1 MSGAASIA
9 AADGFS
15 HIPVMLGEVME
26 YLSPAPGETHLDGTF
41 GGGGYARAILDS
53 GCTLWAI
60 DRDPDA
66 IARGAALAA
75 HHPGRLHL
83 VEGGFGDMVELL
95 AAHDVRSLDGVVLD
109 LGVSSFQ
116 IDDPSRGFSFRHDGP
131 LDMRM
136 ARSGPSAADLVAHLG
151 EAELADTLYEFGGE
165 RLSRRIARA
174 IVTARSAAAITT
186 TAQLADIIRSVVP
199 KDKSGIDPA
208 TRSFQAL
215 RIRVNDELG
224 QIERALAQ
232 AASLLNPGGR
242 LVVVSFHSLE
252 DRLVKRFMTEAAG
265 RTPLPSRFDPR
276 GMIARESADFQL
288 LTARAVR
295 PSDNETT
302 VNPRS
307 RSARLRAL
315 QRIEPA
321 MLDSS
326 HSGLAGTLT

>member
-1 MSGAASIA
+1 MTDAAISA
-9 AADGFS
+9 GFS
-15 HIPVMLGEVME
+15 HIPVMLDEVLQ
-26 YLSPAPGETHLDGTF
+26 YLAPCPPETYLDGTF
-41 GGGGYARAILDS
+41 GGGGYASAILNIGS
-53 GCTLWAI
+53 TLWGI

-66 IARGAALAA
+66 IARGAQLAA
-75 HHPGRLHL
+75 AYPSRLHL
-83 VEGGFGDMVELL
+83 IEGGFGDMTALL
-95 AAHDVRSLDGVVLD
+95 AQHDIHQLDGVVLD
-109 LGVSSFQ
+109 LGVSSYQ
-116 IDDPSRGFSFRHDGP
+116 IDDPARGFSFRHDGP

-136 ARSGPSAADLVAHLG
+136 GRSGPSAADLVADLS
-151 EAELADTLYEFGGE
+151 EADLADTLYEFGGE

-174 IVTARSAAAITT
+174 VVAARSAAAITT

-232 AASLLNPGGR
+232 AASLLAPGGR

-276 GMIARESADFQL
+276 GMMTRDAADFRL
-288 LTARAVR
+288 LTPRAIR
-295 PSDNETT
+295 PTDTETS

-315 QRIEPA
+315 QRLDPH
-321 MLDSS
+321 MLGSL
-326 HSGLAGTLT
+326 HSDLAETLT